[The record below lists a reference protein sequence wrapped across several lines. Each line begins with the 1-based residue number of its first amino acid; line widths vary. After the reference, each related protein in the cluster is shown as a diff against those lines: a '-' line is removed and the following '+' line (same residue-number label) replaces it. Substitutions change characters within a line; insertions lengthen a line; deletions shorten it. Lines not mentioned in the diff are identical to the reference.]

1 MSSHAARRRVARRPT
16 RARIR
21 RRRLAFVAA
30 AVLLGALL
38 AFVSGVGEEAVR
50 ELGTLPLRHDDIIRQ
65 QAADKNLDP
74 ALIAAIIYEESRFRD
89 QTSHAGARG
98 LMQITP
104 KTADA
109 IAKHSGGTRFK
120 QSDLATPQINISYG
134 AYYLRLL
141 IDHYDGNETLA
152 IAAYNAGIGNVDRWV
167 SEAGGAGEFDHAED
181 IPFPETRAYVENVM
195 DSRKAYRDNYAD
207 DLGL

>member
-1 MSSHAARRRVARRPT
+1 MSSHAARRRVAPRP

-21 RRRLAFVAA
+21 RRRLAAVSVAL
-30 AVLLGALL
+30 VLGAVC
-38 AFVSGVGEEAVR
+38 AAIVSGLGEDVAR
-50 ELGTLPLRHDDIIRQ
+50 ELTLPLRHEDIIRQ
-65 QAADKNLDP
+65 QAREKDLDP

-104 KTADA
+104 QTADA
-109 IAKHSGGTRFK
+109 IAKHSGGVRFK
-120 QSDLATPQINISYG
+120 QSDLAEPQINISYG

-141 IDHYDGNETLA
+141 LDHYDGNETLA
-152 IAAYNAGIGNVDRWV
+152 IAAYNAGIGNVDKWV
-167 SEAGGAGEFDHAED
+167 ADAGGSDGFKTAAH

-195 DSRKAYRDNYAD
+195 DRRQDYRKKYAD
-207 DLGL
+207 ELGL